1 MDFDDDII
9 DNDSY
14 ENLAATPEGKL
25 LVSILNQ
32 AIEDATYEPKRSK
45 KSLTEGS
52 SRSIVSKNKLANK
65 DKIDA
70 IQWLFDDNDVYDLC
84 CEVAGIHKDKVRELV
99 IEKVGA
105 KIIYPLV
112 YGHYQPNGH

>member
-1 MDFDDDII
+1 MDLDDDII
-9 DNDSY
+9 DNDSF
-14 ENLAATPEGKL
+14 ENLAQTPEGKL
-25 LVSILNQ
+25 LISILNQ
-32 AIEDATYEPKRSK
+32 AIEDATYEVKPSK
-45 KSLTEGS
+45 KRLTEGS
-52 SRSIVSKNKLANK
+52 DRSIVSKNRIANR

-99 IEKVGA
+99 INKVGE

-112 YGHYQPNGH
+112 YGHYQP